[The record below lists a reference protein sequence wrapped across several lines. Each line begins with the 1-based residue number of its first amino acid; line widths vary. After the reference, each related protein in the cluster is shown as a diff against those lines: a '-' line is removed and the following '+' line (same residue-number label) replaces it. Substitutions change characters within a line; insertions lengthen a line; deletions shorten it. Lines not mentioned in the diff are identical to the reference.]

1 MRDKIPPKWTFDSQK
16 PKRLSEDLF
25 LAFAELV
32 YNQTGI
38 RFHSDARFILER
50 RLLQRMRAL
59 NIPDY
64 ERYYYH
70 LQYHPDREVELER
83 LIDIVTTHETYF
95 FRERRQ
101 LDCFREEILPILMA
115 DKKQDALKTLRIW
128 SAGCS
133 TGEEPYTIAM
143 ILNEVPELKDW
154 NIFIFASDISSWAL
168 KVAREGIYGR
178 SSFRDMDEYYLKK
191 YFKPV
196 GGDRFKINDRIRE
209 KVMFGKVN
217 ILDTSRLVLYG
228 LLDAIFCRN
237 VLIYFDLPAKK
248 KAVDNMYERL
258 RSGGFLLLGHS
269 ESLLGIDARL
279 KLVHFKHD
287 LVYQK

>member
-1 MRDKIPPKWTFDSQK
+1 MRENDRPQWNFNVSK
-16 PKRLSEDLF
+16 PKKLSEELF

-32 YNQTGI
+32 YQHTGI
-38 RFHSDARFILER
+38 RFHPESRFILER

-59 NIPDY
+59 GIPEFD
-64 ERYYYH
+64 RYYYY
-70 LQYHPDREVELER
+70 LQYHPEKEAELER
-83 LIDIVTTHETYF
+83 LIDVVTTHETYF
-95 FRERRQ
+95 FREKRQ
-101 LDCFREEILPILMA
+101 LECFREEILPLLIA
-115 DKKQDALKTLRIW
+115 EKQKESLKTLRIW

-143 ILNEVPELKDW
+143 ILDEIPQLAEW
-154 NIFIFASDISSWAL
+154 NVFIFASDISSWAL
-168 KVAREGIYGR
+168 KVAREGVYGR
-178 SSFRDMDEYYLKK
+178 SSFRDIDERYLKK

-196 GGDRFKINDRIRE
+196 GNDRFKIDDCIRE

-217 ILDTSRLVLYG
+217 ILDTSKLILFG
-228 LLDAIFCRN
+228 MLDVIFCRN
-237 VLIYFDLPAKK
+237 VLIYFDATAKK
-248 KAVDNMYERL
+248 KAVQNLYERL
-258 RSGGFLLLGHS
+258 RPGGFLLLGHS